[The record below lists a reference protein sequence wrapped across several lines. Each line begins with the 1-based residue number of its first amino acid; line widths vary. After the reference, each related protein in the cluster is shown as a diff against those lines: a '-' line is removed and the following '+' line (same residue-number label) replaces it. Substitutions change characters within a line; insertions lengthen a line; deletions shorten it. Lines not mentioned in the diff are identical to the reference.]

1 VREHKLI
8 YRAIRNFR
16 IAKLIVMEG
25 DLYNGEEVD
34 LLLDK
39 GLIKME
45 ESTEINVKDDSE
57 SLSVPP
63 APLEPEKKSKRK
75 KKE

>member
-1 VREHKLI
+1 MI

-25 DLYNGEEVD
+25 DVYIGEEID

-45 ESTEINVKDDSE
+45 ESTEKQIKDDSG
-57 SLSVPP
+57 SQKTPP
-63 APLEPEKKSKRK
+63 APLETEKKSKRK